1 MQRPDQGDYPSY
13 EEAYIKTVEGN
24 NILKALEK
32 QLISIPE
39 FLNSIPE
46 DKGKYS
52 YAEGKWTINQVV
64 EHFIDT
70 ERVFAYRA
78 LCIARGEEKTLPGF
92 EHIDYVNAAN
102 SNNRELVDLIE
113 EFRKVR
119 EANLSLFK
127 SFSEDIFKKRG
138 NVDDYNITV
147 NAILYLFAGHTNH
160 HINILKEKY
169 LN

>member
-1 MQRPDQGDYPSY
+1 MQRPDQGDYRPY
-13 EEAYIKTVEGN
+13 QEAYIKTVEGN
-24 NILKALEK
+24 NILKVLEE
-32 QLISIPE
+32 QLISIPG
-39 FLNSIPE
+39 FLKSIPE

-52 YAEGKWTINQVV
+52 YADGKWTIKQVI
-64 EHFIDT
+64 EHLIDA

-92 EHIDYVNAAN
+92 EPDDYANAAN
-102 SNNRELVDLIE
+102 SNNRKLVDLIE

-127 SFSEDIFKKRG
+127 SFSEDILKKKG
-138 NVDDYNITV
+138 NVKDYKITV
-147 NAILYLFAGHTNH
+147 NAILYVIAGHTNH
-160 HINILKEKY
+160 HLNILRQKY